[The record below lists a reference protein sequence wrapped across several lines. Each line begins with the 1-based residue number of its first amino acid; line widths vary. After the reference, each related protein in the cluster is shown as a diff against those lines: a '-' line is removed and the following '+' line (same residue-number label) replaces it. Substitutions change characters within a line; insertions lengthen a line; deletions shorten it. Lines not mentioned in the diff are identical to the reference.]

1 MSNELRHDLAPENV
15 LPYMN
20 SPREGRRKGA
30 TATIVNEATGNRI
43 TVRFRKP
50 KGFKAVLVDLMTGSD
65 NEESFSFIGTLA
77 GEQVRISP
85 KQRTDA
91 QKAQLAAKVI
101 NWTIAHAEADDL
113 RTVRV
118 LHSGCCGRCGR
129 KLTVPESIDSGIGP
143 ECAKKFGIPYGNKGK
158 KTTKKAA

>member
-1 MSNELRHDLAPENV
+1 MSHSHDLSAENV
-15 LPYMN
+15 LHFMN
-20 SPREGRRKGA
+20 SPREGRKKGA

-77 GEQVRISP
+77 GQQVRISP

-118 LHSGCCGRCGR
+118 IHSGVCGRCGR
-129 KLTVPESIDSGIGP
+129 KLTVPESIDTGLGP
-143 ECAKKFGIPYGNKGK
+143 ECAKHRKV
-158 KTTKKAA
+158 A

>member
-1 MSNELRHDLAPENV
+1 MSNELSHDLAPENV
-15 LPYMN
+15 LHFMT

-91 QKAQLAAKVI
+91 QKAHLAAKVI

-118 LHSGCCGRCGR
+118 LHSGSCGRCGR
-129 KLTVPESIDSGIGP
+129 KLTVPESIDSGLGP
-143 ECAKKFGIPYGNKGK
+143 ECAKHRKV
-158 KTTKKAA
+158 A